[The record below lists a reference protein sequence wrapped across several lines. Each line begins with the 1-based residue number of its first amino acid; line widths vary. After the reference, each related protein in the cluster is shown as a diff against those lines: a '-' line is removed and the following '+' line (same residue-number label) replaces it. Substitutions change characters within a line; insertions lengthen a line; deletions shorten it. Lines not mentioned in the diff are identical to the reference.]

1 MKLVGEFKKFAIKG
15 NMIDMAIGIIIGASF
30 NKVLDILV
38 KKVLLPPL
46 TYMSSGVTLADKK
59 FVIREAVDDKKEL
72 AIEYGLLA
80 ESFIDFFVIGL
91 TLFVVVK
98 VINKLKDKADD
109 VKDKTVATPKNI
121 ELLSNIDKSLKELN
135 NKMSKDG

>member
-1 MKLVGEFKKFAIKG
+1 MKLVNEFKSFAIKG

-30 NKVLDILV
+30 NKVLDVMV

-46 TYMSSGVTLADKK
+46 TYMSSGVSLSDKK
-59 FVIREAVDDKKEL
+59 FIIEEAVGDNKEI
-72 AIEYGLLA
+72 AIEYGALA
-80 ESFIDFFVIGL
+80 ETFIDFFVIGL

-98 VINKLKDKADD
+98 VMNRLKERAED
-109 VKDKTVATPKNI
+109 VNDIRVKTPKDI

-135 NKMSKDG
+135 RKMNKNG

>member
-30 NKVLDILV
+30 NKVLDVLV

-46 TYMSSGVTLADKK
+46 THISSGVSLSDKK
-59 FVIREAVDDKKEL
+59 FIISEAIDDKKEV
-72 AIEYGLLA
+72 AIEYGVLL
-80 ESFIDFFVIGL
+80 ESFIDFLVIGL

-109 VKDKTVATPKNI
+109 VEDKTVPTPKDI
-121 ELLSNIDKSLKELN
+121 QLLSNIDKTLKDLN
-135 NKMSKDG
+135 ERLSK

>member
-1 MKLVGEFKKFAIKG
+1 MKLVKEFKSFAIKG
-15 NMIDMAIGIIIGASF
+15 NMMDMAIGIIIGASF

-46 TYMSSGVTLADKK
+46 TYMSSGVSLSDKK
-59 FVIREAVDDKKEL
+59 FIIEEAVNDKKEI
-72 AIEYGLLA
+72 AIEYGSLI
-80 ESFIDFFVIGL
+80 ESFLDFFVIGL

-98 VINKLKDKADD
+98 VMNRLKEKADD
-109 VKDKTVATPKNI
+109 VDDKTIKTPKNI

-135 NKMSKDG
+135 QKLNKN